1 MLKSKSA
8 KNDYKQR
15 VDHEKPETS
24 ADFLNYCLKS
34 TDKVKEDIVT
44 VGNIEPISEE
54 VRGIDGNNQRVVK
67 EVDVLIER
75 LQKEEQQ
82 GTKRYNVPTIFVIAP
97 DT

>member
-44 VGNIEPISEE
+44 VGNLNGANTPNTEILILNPAM
-54 VRGIDGNNQRVVK
+54 VRKPTSIGTDG
-67 EVDVLIER
+67 L
-75 LQKEEQQ
+75 
-82 GTKRYNVPTIFVIAP
+82 A
-97 DT
+97 